1 MNQKIY
7 WRLKVDVKDGS
18 VAWEKGWIAGHP
30 AKGLIEIADT
40 PTGYTGKVLSET
52 EIEYKKATA

>member
-7 WRLKVDVKDGS
+7 YRLILNVKEGD
-18 VAWEKGWIAGHP
+18 VAWRVGWIAGRP

-40 PTGYTGKVLSET
+40 PTGHTGKVLSEN
-52 EIEYKKATA
+52 EIEYKEAK